1 MMKKYTIQSYVPEKS
16 LLLGKDARFCRTAFE
31 DAFVLDVHTSP
42 TVIASCKGNDKMEL
56 SMAQSASLLTV
67 FKGDKEVLIL
77 PHPTGGSLLVYPTW
91 PHLEMALAFLV
102 KESAEEV
109 EKSYQNA
116 QRHAFS
122 AVFAPDREHTNPS
135 IEAKLCVLD
144 FYMKQL
150 FSKERQTNQAAQI
163 LMLANLIGCHL
174 HEMSVSRVSIAL
186 DEREAQTMSA
196 YLACTFMTLRRHN
209 GEVAASVEGDQDP
222 AILTHV
228 EQEYGICI
236 QQTVKKRFEKDAT
249 REAFQTQ
256 EAAPFKSH
264 PAFKNYQTEESDTV
278 RHIHIPLRQ
287 KATLSSCVG
296 IGGESEIILSLFPLL

>member
-1 MMKKYTIQSYVPEKS
+1 MMKKYTIQSYVPEEN
-16 LLLGKDARFCRTAFE
+16 LLTGKDARFCRTAFE

-42 TVIASCKGNDKMEL
+42 TVIASCKGNDKTEL
-56 SMAQSASLLTV
+56 SMAQAASLLTI

-91 PHLEMALAFLV
+91 PHLEMTLAFLV
-102 KESAEEV
+102 KECAEEV
-109 EKSYQNA
+109 EKAYQNA

-122 AVFAPDREHTNPS
+122 VVFTPDGEPQNPS
-135 IEAKLCVLD
+135 LETKLCVLN

-150 FSKERQTNQAAQI
+150 FPEGHQVNVAAQI
-163 LMLANLIGCHL
+163 LMLANLLGCRL
-174 HEMSVSRVSIAL
+174 HEMSASRVNITL

-196 YLACTFMTLRRHN
+196 YLACTFMTMRRHS
-209 GEVAASVEGDQDP
+209 GEVAASVEGDQNP

-236 QQTVKKRFEKDAT
+236 QQTAKKRFEKDAT
-249 REAFQTQ
+249 REAFQSQ

-264 PAFKNYQTEESDTV
+264 PAFKNYKTEEGDTV
-278 RHIHIPLRQ
+278 RHIHIPLRK
-287 KATLSSCVG
+287 KATLSSFAS
-296 IGGESEIILSLFPLL
+296 IGGESEILLSLFPLS